1 VLALLLAVKL
11 LPLLSLALASHH
23 SRNFSGSPRAL
34 GTQLRLFALTLVLNF
49 DVGAID
55 RRLMLLNHRVIDVMA
70 MLEGDGMNETHFGDA
85 LLLEV

>member
-55 RRLMLLNHRVIDVMA
+55 RLLNHRVIDVMA